1 MALSNTYGVRSC
13 RNSQHWVSRKEQHI
27 HETFESDILLRRCW
41 SWWLITPMW
50 HAILSSVFFF
60 LGRGGGGGGSLA
72 TSEKA
77 REGANVKNGP
87 NSPHYEEQKSKVT
100 IFREELPTRR
110 IP

>member
-1 MALSNTYGVRSC
+1 MLLIMVAHNTHVTC
-13 RNSQHWVSRKEQHI
+13 HTKQ
-27 HETFESDILLRRCW
+27 C
-41 SWWLITPMW
+41 
-50 HAILSSVFFF
+50 FFF
-60 LGRGGGGGGSLA
+60 LGRRGALSLA